1 MNTINEAKT
10 KVFTFM
16 YSLYRRE
23 ETYYTRRYRMK
34 KFIIE
39 DDFWE
44 LFPDAKIGVIVCHG
58 IDNSI
63 KEEDK
68 YLDILRDSENEA
80 IKYLDNPEFIQNDV
94 IKVWR
99 EAFQK
104 FKTKKGARC
113 SIEAL
118 LKRVNNGN
126 HLGTI
131 NPLVD
136 IYNSISL
143 KYALPCGGED
153 IDAFAGDNRL
163 TKANGNESFITYGSD
178 KSEPPYEGEI
188 VYKDDEGAI
197 CRCWNW
203 RESVRTMLTEDT
215 KNAFLVIESIDE
227 KRTEDLENAIK
238 DLARLVQENLGGTF
252 KTSIL
257 DNNNSSIDLE

>member
-1 MNTINEAKT
+1 
-10 KVFTFM
+10 
-16 YSLYRRE
+16 
-23 ETYYTRRYRMK
+23 MK

-44 LFPDAKIGVIVCHG
+44 LFPNAKIGIITCNG
-58 IDNSI
+58 IDNTI
-63 KEEDK
+63 KDENQYKDMISQGEKEALTHLTNEEF
-68 YLDILRDSENEA
+68 SSNE
-80 IKYLDNPEFIQNDV
+80 V

-99 EAFQK
+99 DAFKK
-104 FKTKKGARC
+104 FKTKKGARS

-118 LKRVNNGN
+118 LKRVSTGKG
-126 HLGTI
+126 LGTI

-143 KYALPCGGED
+143 KYAMPCGGED
-153 IDAFAGDNRL
+153 MDKFIGDIRL
-163 TKANGNESFITYGSD
+163 TKATGDESFITLGSD

-215 KNAFLVIESIDE
+215 KNAFLCIELVDE
-227 KRTEDLENAIK
+227 NREKEFENALK
-238 DLARLVQENLGGTF
+238 ELSQLVEKNLGG
-252 KTSIL
+252 KSEVSIL
-257 DNNNSSIDLE
+257 HINNKEAIL

>member
-1 MNTINEAKT
+1 
-10 KVFTFM
+10 
-16 YSLYRRE
+16 
-23 ETYYTRRYRMK
+23 MK

-44 LFPDAKIGVIVCHG
+44 LFPNAKIGIITCNG
-58 IDNSI
+58 IDNTI
-63 KEEDK
+63 KDENQYKDMISQGEKEALTHLPNEEF
-68 YLDILRDSENEA
+68 SSNE
-80 IKYLDNPEFIQNDV
+80 V

-99 EAFQK
+99 DAFKK
-104 FKTKKGARC
+104 FKTKKGARS

-118 LKRVNNGN
+118 LKRVSTGKG
-126 HLGTI
+126 LGTI

-143 KYALPCGGED
+143 KYAMPCGGED
-153 IDAFAGDNRL
+153 MDKFIGDIRL
-163 TKANGNESFITYGSD
+163 TKATGDESFITLGSD

-215 KNAFLVIESIDE
+215 KNAFLCIELVDE
-227 KRTEDLENAIK
+227 NREKEFENALK
-238 DLARLVQENLGGTF
+238 ELSQLVEENLGG
-252 KTSIL
+252 KSEISIL
-257 DNNNSSIDLE
+257 HINNKEAII

>member
-1 MNTINEAKT
+1 
-10 KVFTFM
+10 
-16 YSLYRRE
+16 
-23 ETYYTRRYRMK
+23 MK

-44 LFPDAKIGVIVCHG
+44 LFPNAKIGIITCNG
-58 IDNSI
+58 IDNTI
-63 KEEDK
+63 KDENQYKDMISQGEKEALNHLPNEEF
-68 YLDILRDSENEA
+68 SSNE
-80 IKYLDNPEFIQNDV
+80 V

-99 EAFQK
+99 DAFKK
-104 FKTKKGARC
+104 FKTKKGARS

-118 LKRVNNGN
+118 LKRVSTGKG
-126 HLGTI
+126 LGTI

-143 KYALPCGGED
+143 KYAMPCGGED
-153 IDAFAGDNRL
+153 MDKFIGDIRL
-163 TKANGNESFITYGSD
+163 TKATGDESFITLGSD

-215 KNAFLVIESIDE
+215 KNAFLCIELVDE
-227 KRTEDLENAIK
+227 NREKDFENTLK
-238 DLARLVQENLGGTF
+238 ELSQLVEENLGG
-252 KTSIL
+252 KSEISIL
-257 DNNNSSIDLE
+257 HINNKEAII

>member
-1 MNTINEAKT
+1 
-10 KVFTFM
+10 
-16 YSLYRRE
+16 
-23 ETYYTRRYRMK
+23 MK

-44 LFPDAKIGVIVCHG
+44 LFPNAKIGIITCNG
-58 IDNSI
+58 INNTI
-63 KEEDK
+63 KDENQYKNMISQEEK
-68 YLDILRDSENEA
+68 EALNHLPNE
-80 IKYLDNPEFIQNDV
+80 EFSSNEV

-99 EAFQK
+99 DAFKK
-104 FKTKKGARC
+104 FKTKKGARS

-118 LKRVNNGN
+118 LKRVSTGKG
-126 HLGTI
+126 LGTI

-143 KYALPCGGED
+143 KYAMPCGGED
-153 IDAFAGDNRL
+153 MDKFIGDIRL
-163 TKANGNESFITYGSD
+163 SKATGDESFITLGSD

-215 KNAFLVIESIDE
+215 KNAFLCIELVDE
-227 KRTEDLENAIK
+227 NREKEFENALK
-238 DLARLVQENLGGTF
+238 ELSQLVEENLGG
-252 KTSIL
+252 KSEISIL
-257 DNNNSSIDLE
+257 HINNKKAII

>member
-1 MNTINEAKT
+1 
-10 KVFTFM
+10 
-16 YSLYRRE
+16 
-23 ETYYTRRYRMK
+23 MK

-44 LFPDAKIGVIVCHG
+44 LFPNAKIGIITCNG
-58 IDNSI
+58 IDNTI
-63 KEEDK
+63 KDENQYKDMLSQGEKEALNHLPNEEF
-68 YLDILRDSENEA
+68 SSNE
-80 IKYLDNPEFIQNDV
+80 V

-99 EAFQK
+99 DAFKK
-104 FKTKKGARC
+104 FKTKKGARS

-118 LKRVNNGN
+118 LKRVSTGKG
-126 HLGTI
+126 LGTI

-143 KYALPCGGED
+143 KYAMPCGGED
-153 IDAFAGDNRL
+153 MDKFIGDIRL
-163 TKANGNESFITYGSD
+163 TKATGDESFITLGSD

-215 KNAFLVIESIDE
+215 KNAFLCIELVDE
-227 KRTEDLENAIK
+227 NREKEFENALK
-238 DLARLVQENLGGTF
+238 ELSQLVEENLGG
-252 KTSIL
+252 KSEISIL
-257 DNNNSSIDLE
+257 HINNKEAII

>member
-1 MNTINEAKT
+1 
-10 KVFTFM
+10 
-16 YSLYRRE
+16 
-23 ETYYTRRYRMK
+23 MK

-44 LFPDAKIGVIVCHG
+44 LFPNAKIGIITCNG
-58 IDNSI
+58 IDNTI
-63 KEEDK
+63 KNENQYKDMISQGEKEALSHLPSEEF
-68 YLDILRDSENEA
+68 SSNE
-80 IKYLDNPEFIQNDV
+80 V

-99 EAFQK
+99 DAFKK
-104 FKTKKGARC
+104 FKTKKGARS

-118 LKRVNNGN
+118 LKRVSTGKG
-126 HLGTI
+126 LGTI

-143 KYALPCGGED
+143 KYAMPCGGED
-153 IDAFAGDNRL
+153 MDKFIGDIRL
-163 TKANGNESFITYGSD
+163 SKATGDESFITLGSD

-215 KNAFLVIESIDE
+215 KNAFLCIELVDE
-227 KRTEDLENAIK
+227 NREKDFENALK
-238 DLARLVQENLGGTF
+238 ELSQLVEKNLGG
-252 KTSIL
+252 KSEISIL
-257 DNNNSSIDLE
+257 HINNKEAII

>member
-1 MNTINEAKT
+1 
-10 KVFTFM
+10 
-16 YSLYRRE
+16 
-23 ETYYTRRYRMK
+23 MK

-44 LFPDAKIGVIVCHG
+44 LFPNAKIGIITCNG
-58 IDNSI
+58 IDNTI
-63 KEEDK
+63 KDQNQYKDMISQGEKEALNHLPNEEF
-68 YLDILRDSENEA
+68 SSNE
-80 IKYLDNPEFIQNDV
+80 V

-99 EAFQK
+99 DAFKK
-104 FKTKKGARC
+104 FKTKKGARS

-118 LKRVNNGN
+118 LKRVSTGKG
-126 HLGTI
+126 LGTI

-143 KYALPCGGED
+143 KYAMPCGGED
-153 IDAFAGDNRL
+153 MDKFIGDIRL
-163 TKANGNESFITYGSD
+163 TKATGDESFITLGSD

-215 KNAFLVIESIDE
+215 KNAFLCIELVDE
-227 KRTEDLENAIK
+227 KREKDFENALK
-238 DLARLVQENLGGTF
+238 ELSQLVEENLGG
-252 KTSIL
+252 KSEISIL
-257 DNNNSSIDLE
+257 HINNKEAII

>member
-1 MNTINEAKT
+1 
-10 KVFTFM
+10 
-16 YSLYRRE
+16 
-23 ETYYTRRYRMK
+23 MK

-44 LFPDAKIGVIVCHG
+44 LFPNAKIGIITCTA
-58 IDNSI
+58 IDNTI
-63 KEEDK
+63 KDENQYQDMLSQGEKEALTHLPNEEF
-68 YLDILRDSENEA
+68 SSNE
-80 IKYLDNPEFIQNDV
+80 V

-99 EAFQK
+99 DAFK
-104 FKTKKGARC
+104 RFKTKKGARS

-118 LKRVNNGN
+118 LKRVSTGKG
-126 HLGTI
+126 LGTI

-143 KYALPCGGED
+143 KYAMPCGGED
-153 IDAFAGDNRL
+153 MDKFIGDIRL
-163 TKANGNESFITYGSD
+163 TKAIGDESFITLGSD

-215 KNAFLVIESIDE
+215 KNAFLCIELVDE
-227 KRTEDLENAIK
+227 NREKEFENALK
-238 DLARLVQENLGGTF
+238 ELSQLVEENLGG
-252 KTSIL
+252 KSEISIL
-257 DNNNSSIDLE
+257 HINNKEAII

>member
-1 MNTINEAKT
+1 
-10 KVFTFM
+10 
-16 YSLYRRE
+16 
-23 ETYYTRRYRMK
+23 MK

-44 LFPDAKIGVIVCHG
+44 LFPNAKIGIITCTA
-58 IDNSI
+58 IDNTI
-63 KEEDK
+63 KDENQYQDMLSQGEKEALTHLTNEEF
-68 YLDILRDSENEA
+68 SSNE
-80 IKYLDNPEFIQNDV
+80 V

-99 EAFQK
+99 DAFKK
-104 FKTKKGARC
+104 FKTKKGARS

-118 LKRVNNGN
+118 LKRVSTGKG
-126 HLGTI
+126 LGTI

-143 KYALPCGGED
+143 KYAMPCGGED
-153 IDAFAGDNRL
+153 MDKFIGDIRL
-163 TKANGNESFITYGSD
+163 SKATGDESFITLGSD

-215 KNAFLVIESIDE
+215 KNAFLCIELVDE
-227 KRTEDLENAIK
+227 NREKEFENALK
-238 DLARLVQENLGGTF
+238 ELSQLVEKNLGG
-252 KTSIL
+252 KSEVSIL
-257 DNNNSSIDLE
+257 HINNKEAII

>member
-1 MNTINEAKT
+1 
-10 KVFTFM
+10 
-16 YSLYRRE
+16 
-23 ETYYTRRYRMK
+23 MK

-44 LFPDAKIGVIVCHG
+44 LFPNAKIGIITCNG
-58 IDNSI
+58 IDNTI
-63 KEEDK
+63 KDENQYKNMISQGEKEALTHLPNEEF
-68 YLDILRDSENEA
+68 SSNE
-80 IKYLDNPEFIQNDV
+80 V

-99 EAFQK
+99 DAFKK
-104 FKTKKGARC
+104 FKTKKGARS

-118 LKRVNNGN
+118 LKRVSTGKG
-126 HLGTI
+126 LGTI

-143 KYALPCGGED
+143 KYAMPCGGED
-153 IDAFAGDNRL
+153 MDKFIGDIRL
-163 TKANGNESFITYGSD
+163 TKATGDESFITLGSD

-215 KNAFLVIESIDE
+215 KNAFLCIELVDE
-227 KRTEDLENAIK
+227 KREKEFENALK
-238 DLARLVQENLGGTF
+238 ELSQLVEENLGG
-252 KTSIL
+252 KSEISIL
-257 DNNNSSIDLE
+257 HINNKEAII

>member
-1 MNTINEAKT
+1 
-10 KVFTFM
+10 
-16 YSLYRRE
+16 
-23 ETYYTRRYRMK
+23 MK

-44 LFPDAKIGVIVCHG
+44 LFPNAKIGIITYNG
-58 IDNSI
+58 IDNTI
-63 KEEDK
+63 KDENQYKDMISQGEKEALNHLPNEEF
-68 YLDILRDSENEA
+68 SSNE
-80 IKYLDNPEFIQNDV
+80 V

-99 EAFQK
+99 DAFKK
-104 FKTKKGARC
+104 FKTKKGARS

-118 LKRVNNGN
+118 LKRVSTGKG
-126 HLGTI
+126 LGTI

-143 KYALPCGGED
+143 KYAMPCGGED
-153 IDAFAGDNRL
+153 MDKFIGDIRL
-163 TKANGNESFITYGSD
+163 TKATGDESFITLGSD

-215 KNAFLVIESIDE
+215 KNAFLCIELVDE
-227 KRTEDLENAIK
+227 NREKDFENALK
-238 DLARLVQENLGGTF
+238 ELSQLVEKNLGG
-252 KTSIL
+252 KSEISIL
-257 DNNNSSIDLE
+257 HINNKEAII

>member
-1 MNTINEAKT
+1 
-10 KVFTFM
+10 
-16 YSLYRRE
+16 
-23 ETYYTRRYRMK
+23 MK

-44 LFPDAKIGVIVCHG
+44 LFPNAKIGVVICNN

-63 KEEDK
+63 KDEKKYQKMIQDAKVDALK
-68 YLDILRDSENEA
+68 YLKNSEFSSNE
-80 IKYLDNPEFIQNDV
+80 V

-99 EAFQK
+99 EAFKK

-126 HLGTI
+126 ELGTI

-153 IDAFAGDNRL
+153 IDTFVGNMKL
-163 TKANGNESFITYGSD
+163 TKAIGNESFITLGTNESA
-178 KSEPPYEGEI
+178 PPYEGEI

-197 CRCWNW
+197 CRCLNW
-203 RESVRTMLTEDT
+203 RESVRTMLTENT
-215 KNAFLVIESIDE
+215 KNAILCLESIDE
-227 KRTEDLENAIK
+227 NRTEEFEDAISN
-238 DLARLVQENLGGTF
+238 LAQTVQGNLGGEC

-257 DNNNSSIDLE
+257 TRNNKEITIE